1 VALITINQ
9 GRREG
14 AFGGADGAYAA
25 TLVAIEGPRSATN
38 SRTGETFEAM
48 DWTFAIEGA
57 PDEACLVWT
66 STSVASGPRSRMYG
80 YLTALLGGRP
90 PAVGQSF
97 EAQDL
102 VGRMALVTIRRD
114 EDGWLKVENV
124 SAMPQQVQPAAAP
137 VAMPVPIPVPPPAAM
152 PTTSSQDSLRARIAL
167 AQGRQAAPDDLGF

>member
-1 VALITINQ
+1 VALITINP

-14 AFGGADGAYAA
+14 AFSGADGAYAA

-38 SRTGETFEAM
+38 SRTGEAFEAM

-57 PDEACLVWT
+57 PDEASLVWA

-102 VGRMALVTIRRD
+102 VGRMALVTVRRD

-124 SAMPQQVQPAAAP
+124 SAMPQQPQPAAVPSPAP
-137 VAMPVPIPVPPPAAM
+137 PRPSPRPVSGRPSNGAA
-152 PTTSSQDSLRARIAL
+152 TSLRA
-167 AQGRQAAPDDLGF
+167 QVGQATDGSPF